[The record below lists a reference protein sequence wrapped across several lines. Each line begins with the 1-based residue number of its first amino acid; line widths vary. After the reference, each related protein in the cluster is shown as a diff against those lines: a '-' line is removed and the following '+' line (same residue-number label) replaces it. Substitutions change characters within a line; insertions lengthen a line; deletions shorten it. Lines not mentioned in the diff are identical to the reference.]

1 MRKFVASVILGSLL
15 FTSVMPA
22 FANETDKATDIRRQI
37 LELTK
42 ELNEVSQ
49 TEGDISYKVLE
60 SSEASNI
67 IACEITNNTEY
78 TQELHPS
85 FVARDDDGN
94 LKFAYIV
101 NNLTLGAGD
110 TYVVYQDMHS
120 SDFMDRVRTA
130 TIEWGAWTEYS
141 NYATCTEYVDI
152 DVSESGKKLILT
164 PSVND
169 ESDGDYNLDV
179 IVVFT
184 KDDKVAYI
192 AEDSAYRIDPS
203 DSIEI
208 TYSGSGP
215 YDNYT
220 VYYTAYNR

>member
-1 MRKFVASVILGSLL
+1 MKRFLTGLLASSML
-15 FTSVMPA
+15 FSTTA
-22 FANETDKATDIRRQI
+22 FADNSDKASDIRKQI

-42 ELNEVSQ
+42 ELDEVSQ
-49 TEGDISYKVLE
+49 TEGDITYKTLE
-60 SSEASNI
+60 PSEASNI

-85 FVARDDDGN
+85 FVARDDNGN

-101 NNLTLGAGD
+101 NNLTIGAGD
-110 TYVVYQDMHS
+110 TYVIYQDMRS

-141 NYATCTEYVDI
+141 DKATCTEYVDI
-152 DVSESGKKLILT
+152 DVDESGKKLILT

-169 ESDGDYNLDV
+169 GSDGKYQLDV
-179 IVVFT
+179 TVVFT
-184 KDDKVAYI
+184 KDGKITYI
-192 AEDSAYRIDPS
+192 AEDSMFKIDPS
-203 DSIEI
+203 DPIEI

-220 VYYTAYNR
+220 IYYTAYNR